1 MKDSASDHRDVTV
14 MTMNVYFGTE
24 LNGVFVAKDPPAL
37 IRTIKKMW
45 EEVQATDIPAR
56 AASIAHQ
63 IAIAAPD
70 LVGLQ
75 EIVRWSTGTP
85 GAMSV
90 QHDFLPLILEA
101 LHAEG
106 AFYTPIAIANDL
118 DQAGPLDMNG
128 NFLRIEDR
136 DAVLLRIGPS
146 LTRVRPYNIETK
158 NFTRLFQAPSPM
170 MGSLQAERSWIAI
183 DAMLEEHKFRFIET
197 HLESL
202 DQAVQVAQARELL
215 AGPAKIELPI
225 VMTGDF
231 NSNGN
236 QTPGA
241 PDLTSTYPEL
251 IAAGFQDTWSAV
263 NAGDPGNTCCHAPDL
278 RNINL
283 ELSRRIDLILTRGA
297 ISPISARLVGAEAA
311 ARTTSGVWPTDHVGV
326 LAKLRFD

>member
-1 MKDSASDHRDVTV
+1 
-14 MTMNVYFGTE
+14 
-24 LNGVFVAKDPPAL
+24 
-37 IRTIKKMW
+37 
-45 EEVQATDIPAR
+45 
-56 AASIAHQ
+56 
-63 IAIAAPD
+63 
-70 LVGLQ
+70 
-75 EIVRWSTGTP
+75 
-85 GAMSV
+85 
-90 QHDFLPLILEA
+90 
-101 LHAEG
+101 
-106 AFYTPIAIANDL
+106 
-118 DQAGPLDMNG
+118 
-128 NFLRIEDR
+128 
-136 DAVLLRIGPS
+136 
-146 LTRVRPYNIETK
+146 
-158 NFTRLFQAPSPM
+158 M